1 MNFKKTFGLLATVAV
16 VAAAGWSYQ
25 QSKQYDGMSEL
36 ALANVEALARWE
48 VEIQCD
54 SYSVVIICQKTCPS
68 CGRVWKAINGYGNP
82 GNLRGTCSCGKTF

>member
-1 MNFKKTFGLLATVAV
+1 MKKVVFAVVAVAV

-25 QSKQYDGMSEL
+25 QSKQSVEL
-36 ALANVEALARWE
+36 SDLAMENVEALATGE